1 MSLLIKKEEPWVILP
16 ESRYD
21 ITDRKIDTFM
31 DDDFSLYLRVK
42 AFPETMEYNEEG
54 FAFARSGKHSGL
66 SFYKVKGNDGIDI
79 VTLMWTYW
87 FTDDTFTQFHY
98 TLSNE
103 EVNDFIEVVVLNDD
117 TNSKTFTVYVNSK
130 LIDTKQY
137 IEKEKQSYRFG
148 EMGGGGFYQF
158 GNGNFQVP
166 DIAMYCECEFDMCF
180 LLKGLYNLNAIQNIA
195 NTYEENLIEFLE
207 DLKMFH
213 PETSYKKDMAF
224 FLDFKQQNRYKVWEL
239 THNGNYLSKATLEN
253 IYF

>member
-1 MSLLIKKEEPWVILP
+1 MSLRIKKEEPWVILP

-42 AFPETMEYNEEG
+42 IFPETMEYNEEG
-54 FAFARSGKHSGL
+54 FAFGRSGKHSGL
-66 SFYKVKGNDGIDI
+66 SFYKVRSNDGKDI

-87 FTDDTFTQFHY
+87 FMDDTFVQFHY
-98 TLSNE
+98 NLEES
-103 EVNDFIEVVVLNDD
+103 EVNEFIEVVVLNDD
-117 TNSKTFTVYVNSK
+117 MNSKTFTLYVNSK
-130 LIDTKQY
+130 LIDTQEY
-137 IEKEKQSYRFG
+137 VEKEKQSYKFG

-166 DIAMYCECEFDMCF
+166 DIAMHLECEFDMCF
-180 LLKGLYNLNAIQNIA
+180 LIKGLRSLNEMQNIST
-195 NTYEENLIEFLE
+195 TYEENLIEFLE
-207 DLKMFH
+207 ELRVFKD
-213 PETSYKKDMAF
+213 ETTYKKDLAF

>member
-1 MSLLIKKEEPWVILP
+1 MSLLIQKEEPWVILP

-31 DDDFSLYLRVK
+31 DDDFSLYLKVK
-42 AFPETMEYNEEG
+42 IFPETMGYNEEG

-87 FTDDTFTQFHY
+87 FTDDSFTQFHY
-98 TLSNE
+98 TLDAS
-103 EVNDFIEVVVLNDD
+103 EVNEFIEVIVLNDD
-117 TNSKTFTVYVNSK
+117 NNSKTFTLYVNSK
-130 LIDTKQY
+130 LVDTKEY
-137 IEKEKQSYRFG
+137 VEKNKQSYKFG

-166 DIAMYCECEFDMCF
+166 DIAMYLECEFDMCF
-180 LLKGLYNLNAIQNIA
+180 LVKGLRSLNEMQLIST
-195 NTYEENLIEFLE
+195 TYEDHLITFLE
-207 DLKMFH
+207 ELRVFKDDT
-213 PETSYKKDMAF
+213 PYKKDLAF

>member
-1 MSLLIKKEEPWVILP
+1 MSLRIKYEEPWVILP

-31 DDDFSLYLRVK
+31 DDDFSLYLKVK
-42 AFPETMEYNEEG
+42 IFPELMEYGKEG

-66 SFYKVKGNDGIDI
+66 SFYKTKGNDGIDLI
-79 VTLMWTYW
+79 NLMWTYW
-87 FTDDTFTQFHY
+87 FIDDTFVQFNY
-98 TLSNE
+98 TLN
-103 EVNDFIEVVVLNDD
+103 NDEINDYIEIVVLNDD
-117 TNSKTFTVYVNSK
+117 SNAKTFTVYVNSK
-130 LIDTKQY
+130 LIDTKEY
-137 IEKEKQSYRFG
+137 VEKEKQSYKFG

-166 DIAMYCECEFDMCF
+166 DIAMHLECEFDMCF
-180 LLKGLYNLNAIQNIA
+180 LMKGLHNLNYLQNIS
-195 NTYEENLIEFLE
+195 NTYQDYLIEFLE
-207 DLKMFH
+207 ELTMFKEDA
-213 PETSYKKDMAF
+213 PFKSDMAF

>member
-1 MSLLIKKEEPWVILP
+1 MSLLIQKEEPWVILP

-31 DDDFSLYLRVK
+31 DDDFSLYLKVK
-42 AFPETMEYNEEG
+42 IFPETMEYNEEG

-87 FTDDTFTQFHY
+87 FTDDSFTQFHY
-98 TLSNE
+98 TLDAS
-103 EVNDFIEVVVLNDD
+103 EVNEFIEVIVLNDD
-117 TNSKTFTVYVNSK
+117 TNSKTFTLYVNSK
-130 LIDTKQY
+130 LVDTKEY
-137 IEKEKQSYRFG
+137 VENTKQSYKFG

-166 DIAMYCECEFDMCF
+166 DIAMYLQCEFDMCF
-180 LLKGLYNLNAIQNIA
+180 LVKALFSFTEVQNIS
-195 NTYEENLIEFLE
+195 NTYEEHLNTFLE
-207 DLKMFH
+207 ELKVFKDDT
-213 PETSYKKDMAF
+213 PYKKDLAF